1 MAYESAKTIT
11 EQGLESLGR
20 YYSVYRAMVVN
31 NTDPDHMNRIKVAIP
46 EVMGGIVLW
55 AYSKGQHGSTGSGFK
70 MMAPK
75 NGDIVYI
82 PLNMEILVN
91 LYGNIMVGLKTKYP
105 ISWMIPILWV

>member
-55 AYSKGQHGSTGSGFK
+55 LIQR
-70 MMAPK
+70 
-75 NGDIVYI
+75 V
-82 PLNMEILVN
+82 NMDLLGLV
-91 LYGNIMVGLKTKYP
+91 LK
-105 ISWMIPILWV
+105 

>member
-75 NGDIVYI
+75 NSD
-82 PLNMEILVN
+82 LLFLHFLRILQHSF
-91 LYGNIMVGLKTKYP
+91 LPSGFL
-105 ISWMIPILWV
+105 L

>member
-82 PLNMEILVN
+82 TFEYGDPSKPLWEYQDRKSTRLN
-91 LYGNIMVGLKTKYP
+91 
-105 ISWMIPILWV
+105 SSH